1 MAVARTMS
9 RAGGHRDEHLGPLAT
24 DRDDLARGRR
34 LVNEIVNGSFVPLAQ
49 VRLMWCWG
57 GALAL
62 VVTPSSQSPL
72 RALLP

>member
-1 MAVARTMS
+1 MS

-49 VRLMWCWG
+49 VRLETAATGEQHTTVGDRRCSACMSRLQP
-57 GALAL
+57 A
-62 VVTPSSQSPL
+62 
-72 RALLP
+72 